1 MFLRFVLG
9 ALRYRKQRLAIAFAA
24 LAVAATLSTVLFG
37 IYGTVGQRI
46 REEFRGYG
54 ANLLAVPLTGHTIP
68 LDLAAAAEKLGA
80 EAAPFLIT
88 SGRIGPASG
97 GEIIPV
103 AGFDV
108 AKSAALTSFW
118 HIQGTRNIA
127 PGECLA
133 GELLASRLHL
143 ALGAPVALLSA
154 PCTLKGIVSTGAA
167 EDAELLVPFSDAAQL
182 AGLSAVASLI
192 ELRAPSDRLESI
204 RAALALQ
211 FPAADLRTNLAVA
224 ATESS
229 VVLKF
234 RAALLLLTVVILVI
248 TTLCVSSNFSEL
260 VIERS
265 KEIGIMK
272 ALGAAERRITAFFI
286 SESAAL
292 ALVASL
298 AGYFAGILVTAAIG
312 HQVFGAA
319 FHVEPSASVFAGVM
333 GVMLAVAS
341 VATAISASRIRG
353 IQPAI
358 ILRGE

>member
-37 IYGTVGQRI
+37 IYGTIGQRI

-54 ANLLAVPLTGHTIP
+54 ANIVAVPQTGHTIP
-68 LDLAAAAEKLGA
+68 LELAAAAEKLGA

-88 SGRIGPASG
+88 TGRVGNEA
-97 GEIIPV
+97 IPV

-118 HIQGTRNIA
+118 HIQGIRDIA

-133 GELLASRLHL
+133 GELLASKLHL
-143 ALGAPVALLSA
+143 TLGAPVALQSA
-154 PCTLKGIVSTGAA
+154 PCTLKGIVSTGGA
-167 EDAELLVPFSDAAQL
+167 EDSELLVPFADAAKL

-204 RAALALQ
+204 RAALAQQ

-229 VVLKF
+229 VVVKF
-234 RAALLLLTVVILVI
+234 RAALLLLTVIILVI

-292 ALVASL
+292 ACVASL
-298 AGYFAGILVTAAIG
+298 AGYLAGILITAAIG

-319 FHVEPSASVFAGVM
+319 FHVEPSAAVFAGVM
-333 GVMLAVAS
+333 SVMLAVAS